1 MNHSRVYCLYR
12 VSLNKQVDQISH
24 DGKVIADIP
33 MQKTACR
40 KYCAAKGW
48 EIAGEYQE
56 AGVSGYKN
64 SAYQR
69 AAVQEIISAAHK
81 KLFNILLVY
90 TIDRLSR
97 RDSELP
103 MLLEEITK
111 CGISVWSVEDGE
123 IRYSTSTDRLLA
135 YLYGWKANGE
145 SERISQRI
153 TTIQRQMVAKG
164 EYRGGAVP
172 YGYKLIE
179 TGERSKQG
187 RLKRVLAVHEPEAAV
202 IRMIFDRIAAGNC
215 SMYQLTR
222 ELTAMPVPDNT
233 RPMTWRSASLHVIL
247 RNQIYIGR
255 QRFKD
260 ELSLPFAHLQIVDP
274 PVFQKVQTLTAQKKR
289 SDKQRTAISAPPHY
303 HDIVYC
309 GHCGSHLVYN
319 HACQYRKDGSPI
331 IRYLY
336 RCYNKERFANPCDG
350 ACTYSARI
358 VDEKVLQYTQR
369 LVATINSID
378 DESLLTNAISQT
390 RTELLVTVDTLRQ
403 QLQELDAQ
411 FSSVRQGISAGLEQY
426 GLSAT
431 STLQLLYEDLRTQRN
446 CIQLELQHSQ
456 RLLAD
461 ADFLWRQKRKELI
474 ALRKLCHTPDNAIEL
489 QIAGIF
495 SRILI
500 RKEYQIAYQLQPSVQ
515 QFLVIDADTSP
526 GD

>member
-1 MNHSRVYCLYR
+1 MTHSRVYCLYR
-12 VSLNKQVDQISH
+12 VSLSKQVDQISH

>member
-12 VSLNKQVDQISH
+12 VSLSKQVDQISH

-33 MQKTACR
+33 MQKNACR

-64 SAYQR
+64 SAYKR
-69 AAVQEIISAAHK
+69 AAVREIISAAHK

-153 TTIQRQMVAKG
+153 TTIQKQMVAKG

-172 YGYKLIE
+172 YGYRLIE

-187 RLKRVLAVHEPEAAV
+187 RMKRVLAVHEPEAAV
-202 IRMIFDRIAAGNC
+202 IRMIFDRIATGNC

-222 ELTAMPVPDNT
+222 ELTAMSVPDNT

-260 ELSLPFAHLQIVDP
+260 ELSLPFAHLQIIDP
-274 PVFQKVQTLTAQKKR
+274 PVFQKVQALTTRKKR
-289 SDKQRTAISAPPHY
+289 SSKQQTAISAPPQY
-303 HDIVYC
+303 HDIVCC
-309 GHCGSHLVYN
+309 GHCGSHLVYS

-331 IRYLY
+331 VRYLY
-336 RCYNKERFANPCDG
+336 RCYNKERFANPCNG

-358 VDEKVLQYTQR
+358 VDEKVLQYTR
-369 LVATINSID
+369 HLVATINSLD
-378 DESLLTNAISQT
+378 DESLLTNAISQA
-390 RTELLVTVDTLRQ
+390 RTELVVTVENLQQ
-403 QLQELDAQ
+403 QLQELDVQ

-461 ADFLWRQKRKELI
+461 SDLLQRQKRKELI
-474 ALRKLCHTPDNAIEL
+474 ALRTLCHTPETMIE
-489 QIAGIF
+489 QIITGIF

-500 RKEYQIAYQLQPSVQ
+500 RKDYQIEYQLRPSVQ
-515 QFLVIDADTSP
+515 QFLVIDAEEAHAD
-526 GD
+526 

>member
-1 MNHSRVYCLYR
+1 MTHNRVYCLYR
-12 VSLNKQVDQISH
+12 VSLSKQVDQIAH
-24 DGKVIADIP
+24 DGKIIADIP

-40 KYCAAKGW
+40 KYCAAHGW

-135 YLYGWKANGE
+135 YLYGWKASGE

-187 RLKRVLAVHEPEAAV
+187 RMKRVLAVHEPEAAI
-202 IRMIFDRIAAGNC
+202 IRMIFNRIATGSC

-222 ELTAMPVPDNT
+222 ELAAMPVPDNT

-274 PVFQKVQTLTAQKKR
+274 PTFQKVQTLTTQKKR
-289 SDKQRTAISAPPHY
+289 SSKKLAAVSAPPQY

-309 GHCGSHLVYN
+309 GHCGSHLIYN

-358 VDEKVLQYTQR
+358 VDEKVLQYTQHV
-369 LVATINSID
+369 VAIVNSLD
-378 DESLLTNAISQT
+378 DDSLLTNAISQT
-390 RTELLVTVDTLRQ
+390 RTELLVTVATLQQ

-411 FSSVRQGISAGLEQY
+411 FSTVRQGITAGLEQY

-461 ADFLWRQKRKELI
+461 SDFIRRYKQKELTTF
-474 ALRKLCHTPDNAIEL
+474 RRLCRTPANMVDQLIT
-489 QIAGIF
+489 GIF

-500 RKEYQIAYQLQPSVQ
+500 RKDYEIEYQLRPSVQ
-515 QFLVIDADTSP
+515 QFLVIDAEEAPAD
-526 GD
+526 

>member
-1 MNHSRVYCLYR
+1 MATNRVYCLYR
-12 VSLNKQVDQISH
+12 VSLSKQVDQITL
-24 DGKVIADIP
+24 DGKTIADIP

-40 KYCAAKGW
+40 KYCADRGW

-69 AAVQEIISAAHK
+69 AAVREIISAAHE

-123 IRYSTSTDRLLA
+123 IRYTTSTDRLLA
-135 YLYGWKANGE
+135 YLYGWKASGE

-172 YGYKLIE
+172 YGYKLVE

-187 RLKRVLAVHEPEAAV
+187 RAKHVLAVHEPEAAV
-202 IRMIFDRIAAGNC
+202 IRMIFNRIATGSC

-222 ELTAMPVPDNT
+222 ELAAMPIPDNA
-233 RPMTWRSASLHVIL
+233 RHMTWRSASLHVLL
-247 RNQIYIGR
+247 RNPIYIGR
-255 QRFKD
+255 QRFND

-274 PVFQKVQTLTAQKKR
+274 LLFQKVQALTTRKKR
-289 SDKQRTAISAPPHY
+289 ADKQRPLVSASPQY

-319 HACQYRKDGSPI
+319 HAFRYRKEDSPS

-358 VDEKVLQYTQR
+358 IDEKVQEYARR
-369 LVATINSID
+369 LVSIIESLD
-378 DESLLTNAISQT
+378 DESLLTNAIAET
-390 RTELLVTVDTLRQ
+390 RTGLLASIDSLQ
-403 QLQELDAQ
+403 QHLQVLDAQ
-411 FSSVRQGISAGLEQY
+411 FGTVRQGISDGLEQY

-431 STLQLLYEDLRTQRN
+431 SSLQLLYEDLRTQRN
-446 CIQLELQHSQ
+446 CLQLELQHAQ

-461 ADFLWRQKRKELI
+461 SALLRREKQKELL
-474 ALRKLCHTPDNAIEL
+474 ALRRLCQNPGNMVEQLIT
-489 QIAGIF
+489 GIF

-500 RKEYQIAYQLQPSVQ
+500 RKDYQIEYQLKPNVQ
-515 QFLVIDADTSP
+515 QFLVIDADAAP
-526 GD
+526 AD

>member
-12 VSLNKQVDQISH
+12 VSLSKQVDQISY

-69 AAVQEIISAAHK
+69 AAVQEIISAAYRK
-81 KLFNILLVY
+81 RFNILLVY

-145 SERISQRI
+145 SERIGQRI

-172 YGYKLIE
+172 YGYRLIE

-187 RLKRVLAVHEPEAAV
+187 RLKRVLAVHEPEATV
-202 IRMIFDRIAAGNC
+202 VRMIFDRIATGNC

-274 PVFQKVQTLTAQKKR
+274 PVFQKVQALTTRKKR
-289 SDKQRTAISAPPHY
+289 SSKQQTAVSAPPQY
-303 HDIVYC
+303 HDVVYC

-331 IRYLY
+331 VRYLY

-358 VDEKVLQYTQR
+358 ADEKVLQYTR
-369 LVATINSID
+369 HLVATINSLD

-390 RTELLVTVDTLRQ
+390 RTELLITVDNLQQ

-461 ADFLWRQKRKELI
+461 STLLQQQKRKELFVI
-474 ALRKLCHTPDNAIEL
+474 RKLCHNPDTVTEQMIT
-489 QIAGIF
+489 GIF

-500 RKEYQIAYQLQPSVQ
+500 RKDYQIEYRLRPSVQ
-515 QFLVIDADTSP
+515 QFLVIDAEDVPT
-526 GD
+526 D

>member
-1 MNHSRVYCLYR
+1 MTHSRVYCLYR
-12 VSLNKQVDQISH
+12 VSLSKQVDQIFH

-64 SAYQR
+64 SAHQR

-172 YGYKLIE
+172 YGYRLIE

-202 IRMIFDRIAAGNC
+202 IRMIFDRIATGNC

-274 PVFQKVQTLTAQKKR
+274 PVFQKVQTLTTRKKR
-289 SDKQRTAISAPPHY
+289 SSKRQNAVSAPPQY

-309 GHCGSHLVYN
+309 GHCDSHLVYS

-331 IRYLY
+331 VRYLY

-358 VDEKVLQYTQR
+358 VDEKVLQYTR
-369 LVATINSID
+369 HLVATINSLD
-378 DESLLTNAISQT
+378 DESLLTNAISQA
-390 RTELLVTVDTLRQ
+390 RTELLVTVENLQQ
-403 QLQELDAQ
+403 QLQELDTQ
-411 FSSVRQGISAGLEQY
+411 FSTVRQGISNGLEQY

-446 CIQLELQHSQ
+446 CIQLELEHAQ

-461 ADFLWRQKRKELI
+461 SALLCREKQKELL
-474 ALRKLCHTPDNAIEL
+474 ALRRLCQNPGNMVEQLIT
-489 QIAGIF
+489 GIF

-500 RKEYQIAYQLQPSVQ
+500 RKDYQIEYQLHPKVQ
-515 QFLVIDADTSP
+515 QFLVIDADAP
-526 GD
+526 PAD